1 MSTGI
6 KSTSSRRRTSASI
19 MLRVFSALPLPSSIR
34 VSQLGM
40 ASTIACCSCGSV
52 CRLKPGD
59 STKVGALM
67 RASIDSGQ
75 VTLSTAADETAD
87 ATVSGT
93 PLSLLS
99 LIGSDARVRLRSS
112 PVTINGDAEIAEG
125 FQELLRAARPE
136 LEEELSRHMGDVAAH
151 QVVNVMRGVTGWGR
165 NAAATFAA
173 NVGEYLQ
180 EEGRDLVTRTEMDE
194 FLREV
199 DEQREAADRLEARLA
214 RLVRPAKR

>member
-1 MSTGI
+1 MLLDQLAGLLNRNVAMSTQAQALAQRLEGR
-6 KSTSSRRRTSASI
+6 SLAVHVEGLP
-19 MLRVFSALPLPSSIR
+19 LRVL
-34 VSQLGM
+34 
-40 ASTIACCSCGSV
+40 
-52 CRLKPGD
+52 
-59 STKVGALM
+59 
-67 RASIDSGQ
+67 ASIDSGQ
-75 VTLSTAADETAD
+75 LTLSTAADETAD

-112 PVTINGDAEIAEG
+112 PVTINGNAEIAEG

-136 LEEELSRHMGDVAAH
+136 LEEELSRHIGDVAAH
-151 QVVNVMRGVTGWGR
+151 QVGNVLRGLTGWGR

-194 FLREV
+194 FLHEV
-199 DEQREAADRLEARLA
+199 DEQRETADRLAARVAQLT
-214 RLVRPAKR
+214 RPSKR

>member
-1 MSTGI
+1 MLLDQLAGLLNRNVAMSTQAQALAQRLEGR
-6 KSTSSRRRTSASI
+6 SLAVHVEGLP
-19 MLRVFSALPLPSSIR
+19 LRVL
-34 VSQLGM
+34 
-40 ASTIACCSCGSV
+40 
-52 CRLKPGD
+52 
-59 STKVGALM
+59 
-67 RASIDSGQ
+67 ASIDSGQ
-75 VTLSTAADETAD
+75 LTLSTAADETAD

-99 LIGSDARVRLRSS
+99 LIGTDARVRLRSS
-112 PVTINGDAEIAEG
+112 PVTINGNAEIAEG

-136 LEEELSRHMGDVAAH
+136 LEEELSRHIGDVAAH
-151 QVVNVMRGVTGWGR
+151 QVGNVLRGLTGWGR

-199 DEQREAADRLEARLA
+199 DEQRETADRLEARVAQLT
-214 RLVRPAKR
+214 RPSKR

>member
-1 MSTGI
+1 MLLDQLAGILNRNVAMSTQAQVLAHRLEGR
-6 KSTSSRRRTSASI
+6 SLA
-19 MLRVFSALPLPSSIR
+19 VQVEGLPL
-34 VSQLGM
+34 
-40 ASTIACCSCGSV
+40 
-52 CRLKPGD
+52 
-59 STKVGALM
+59 KV

-75 VTLSTAADETAD
+75 VTLSTAADATAD

-112 PVTINGDAEIAEG
+112 PVTINGDAEVAEA

-136 LEEELSRHMGDVAAH
+136 LEEELSRHIGDVAAH
-151 QVVNVMRGVTGWGR
+151 QVGNVIRGVTGWGR

-199 DEQREAADRLEARLA
+199 DEQRETADRLEARVA
-214 RLVRPAKR
+214 RLAGHSKR

>member
-1 MSTGI
+1 MLLDQLAELLNRNVAMSTQAQVLAHGLEGR
-6 KSTSSRRRTSASI
+6 SLA
-19 MLRVFSALPLPSSIR
+19 VHVEGLPL
-34 VSQLGM
+34 
-40 ASTIACCSCGSV
+40 
-52 CRLKPGD
+52 
-59 STKVGALM
+59 KV

-99 LIGSDARVRLRSS
+99 LIGSDARVRLRTS

-136 LEEELSRHMGDVAAH
+136 LEEELSRHMGDVAAR
-151 QVVNVMRGVTGWGR
+151 QVVNVIRGVTGWGR
-165 NAAATFAA
+165 NAAVTFAT

-199 DEQREAADRLEARLA
+199 DEQREAADRLEARVA
-214 RLVRPAKR
+214 RLARPAKR

>member
-1 MSTGI
+1 MLLDQLAGLLNRNVAMSTQAQALAQRLEGR
-6 KSTSSRRRTSASI
+6 SLAVHVEGLPLRVLASI
-19 MLRVFSALPLPSSIR
+19 EA
-34 VSQLGM
+34 
-40 ASTIACCSCGSV
+40 
-52 CRLKPGD
+52 
-59 STKVGALM
+59 
-67 RASIDSGQ
+67 GQ

-87 ATVSGT
+87 ATVSGS

-99 LIGSDARVRLRSS
+99 LIGTDARVRLRSS

-136 LEEELSRHMGDVAAH
+136 LEEELSRHIGDVAAH
-151 QVVNVMRGVTGWGR
+151 QVGNVLRGLTGWGR

-199 DEQREAADRLEARLA
+199 DEQRETADRLEARVAQLT
-214 RLVRPAKR
+214 RPSKR

>member
-1 MSTGI
+1 MLLDRLAGLLNRNVAMSTQAKDLAHRLEGR
-6 KSTSSRRRTSASI
+6 SLA
-19 MLRVFSALPLPSSIR
+19 VHVEGLPL
-34 VSQLGM
+34 
-40 ASTIACCSCGSV
+40 
-52 CRLKPGD
+52 
-59 STKVGALM
+59 KV
-67 RASIDSGQ
+67 RASIESGQ
-75 VTLSTAADETAD
+75 VTLSGGVDETAD

-99 LIGSDARVRLRSS
+99 LLGSDAGVRLRSS

-136 LEEELSRHMGDVAAH
+136 LEEELSRQIGDVAAH
-151 QVVNVMRGVTGWGR
+151 QVGNLIRGVSGWGR

-199 DEQREAADRLEARLA
+199 DEQREAADRLEARVA
-214 RLVRPAKR
+214 RLAKPAKR

>member
-1 MSTGI
+1 MLLDQLAGLLNRNVAMSTQAQALAQRLEGR
-6 KSTSSRRRTSASI
+6 SLAVHVEGLP
-19 MLRVFSALPLPSSIR
+19 LRVL
-34 VSQLGM
+34 
-40 ASTIACCSCGSV
+40 
-52 CRLKPGD
+52 
-59 STKVGALM
+59 
-67 RASIDSGQ
+67 ASIDSGQ
-75 VTLSTAADETAD
+75 FTLSTAADETAD

-99 LIGSDARVRLRSS
+99 LIGTDARVRLRSS

-136 LEEELSRHMGDVAAH
+136 LEEELSRHIGDVAAH
-151 QVVNVMRGVTGWGR
+151 QVGNVLRGLTGWGR

-199 DEQREAADRLEARLA
+199 DEQRESADRLEARVAQLT
-214 RLVRPAKR
+214 RPSKR

>member
-1 MSTGI
+1 MLLDQLAGLLNRNVAMSTQAQALAQRLEGR
-6 KSTSSRRRTSASI
+6 SLAVHVEGLPLRVLASI
-19 MLRVFSALPLPSSIR
+19 E
-34 VSQLGM
+34 
-40 ASTIACCSCGSV
+40 
-52 CRLKPGD
+52 
-59 STKVGALM
+59 
-67 RASIDSGQ
+67 SGQ

-87 ATVSGT
+87 ATVSGS

-99 LIGSDARVRLRSS
+99 LIGTDARVRLRSS

-136 LEEELSRHMGDVAAH
+136 LEEELSRHIGDVAAH
-151 QVVNVMRGVTGWGR
+151 QVGNVLRGLTGWGR

-199 DEQREAADRLEARLA
+199 DEQRETADRLEARVAQLT
-214 RLVRPAKR
+214 RPSKR

>member
-1 MSTGI
+1 MLLDQLAGLLNRNVAMSTQAQALAQRLEGR
-6 KSTSSRRRTSASI
+6 SLAVHVEGLP
-19 MLRVFSALPLPSSIR
+19 LRVL
-34 VSQLGM
+34 
-40 ASTIACCSCGSV
+40 ASV
-52 CRLKPGD
+52 E
-59 STKVGALM
+59 
-67 RASIDSGQ
+67 SGQ

-87 ATVSGT
+87 ATVSGS

-99 LIGSDARVRLRSS
+99 LIGTDARVRLRSS

-136 LEEELSRHMGDVAAH
+136 LEEELSRHIGDVAAH
-151 QVVNVMRGVTGWGR
+151 QVGNVLRGLTGWGR

-199 DEQREAADRLEARLA
+199 DEQREAADRLEARVAQLA
-214 RLVRPAKR
+214 RPSKR